1 MNVMA
6 PTMQVACKAFIVPK
20 PAARS
25 PKERYIHV
33 PHARCFN
40 GECPSEATDKIGMRH
55 IYWSCCQNATSLSP
69 ILPLLLL
76 WKRLSLV
83 RFTPKADKQEKA
95 QLSAL
100 CQKRTYAPQ
109 QNNLY
114 SRCGTLWAGRHQQRA
129 AIALT

>member
-6 PTMQVACKAFIVPK
+6 PTMQVACKAFIVPN

-40 GECPSEATDKIGMRH
+40 GECLSEATDKIGMRH
-55 IYWSCCQNATSLSP
+55 IYWSCYQNATSLSP

-76 WKRLSLV
+76 WKRLGLV

-95 QLSAL
+95 QFVRLV
-100 CQKRTYAPQ
+100 P
-109 QNNLY
+109 
-114 SRCGTLWAGRHQQRA
+114 
-129 AIALT
+129 IAS